1 MAASSKPKRNWTAEV
16 TEGRVDALQS
26 IFIAVMG
33 VTGAGKSSF
42 ISLCSDEV
50 VEVGHDLT
58 AHTSEV
64 DVFSFKYNATTTV
77 YLIDTPGFDDTN
89 RSDTEVLQDLA
100 AFLTRSYSNNI
111 KLNGIIYLHRITDV
125 RMQGSAKRN
134 LMMFKKLCGK
144 DALKNVILATTMWSN
159 VTPEKGAERESQLLS
174 TPEFW
179 GWMKAQ
185 GSTVRRHMGDRRSA
199 VKIIDFFAD
208 QKSHVTLEIQD
219 QMVNQNKDLDQTSAG
234 QELQSELLRERE
246 KFKADLEQVQRDM
259 QEAIRERDA
268 MAEEALKEVRDEYI
282 SKIEELSKQ
291 GEELKIS
298 MQRLHE
304 ANYKELRDRMI
315 DQVESHR
322 RKIST
327 AAGRREQVE
336 EELEKVA
343 ITDLQLSDVPQNLST
358 SPNQPRSPFPQLV
371 ADSNSLEDSQDQYKQ
386 EPIKFKDA
394 LGRKF
399 SFPFHLV
406 KQWQVNVSIPGTR
419 YLSLTVSR
427 D

>member
-1 MAASSKPKRNWTAEV
+1 MAACSKPKRNWTAEV

-111 KLNGIIYLHRITDV
+111 KLNGIIYLHRITD
-125 RMQGSAKRN
+125 
-134 LMMFKKLCGK
+134 KLCGK

-159 VTPEKGAERESQLLS
+159 VTPEKGTERESQLLS

-199 VKIIDFFAD
+199 VKIIDYFVN

-219 QMVNQNKDLDQTSAG
+219 QMVNQNKNLDQTSAG

-259 QEAIRERDA
+259 QEAIKERDA
-268 MAEEALKEVRDEYI
+268 MAEEALKEVRDEYR

-298 MQRLHE
+298 MQKLHE

-322 RKIST
+322 RKINT
-327 AAGRREQVE
+327 AAGRREHVE
-336 EELEKVA
+336 EELEELT
-343 ITDLQLSDVPQNLST
+343 ITPTPSSGLSQKPSPLLTVPPSSLPHQDEASYSSST
-358 SPNQPRSPFPQLV
+358 SRDQP
-371 ADSNSLEDSQDQYKQ
+371 KQ
-386 EPIKFKDA
+386 EPLKFKDA
-394 LGRKF
+394 VGRKF
-399 SFPFHLV
+399 TFPFHLCE
-406 KQWQVNVSIPGTR
+406 QWAVDSHFSSVLRHQLTMTR
-419 YLSLTVSR
+419 AWKNSSNNAFSTWLF
-427 D
+427 